1 MIDTFP
7 EVQGGGTA
15 RRCLVILRAGNRS
28 LHTAWFDP
36 DHRDQRLWDLHLS
49 YFGASANPF
58 PDRPSDVTLSFEPG
72 PKYIGLADC
81 LDRRPEPFRRP
92 LNSYEW
98 IWLPDD
104 DLLIDQ
110 SAIDRFLHYVVTYN
124 LDLAQPAL
132 HERSHIAHT
141 ITGRHSRSLMRFTD
155 FVQTMCPCFSLRALN
170 LCRPHFRDNL
180 SGWGLNYLYPK
191 LLGYPARSIAI
202 VDAATAVHIF
212 RAGGPN
218 GSWSRKAGR
227 EPALERDEILAQHD
241 LTVRKNNLAVLTP
254 EGRITEDLSG
264 VRPLDFG
271 ESWP

>member
-1 MIDTFP
+1 MIGIAST
-7 EVQGGGTA
+7 VRGSAAT
-15 RRCLVILRAGNRS
+15 RRCLVILRAGDQS

-36 DHRDQRLWDLHLS
+36 HHQDQRLWDLHLS

-58 PDRPSDVTLSFEPG
+58 PDRPPDVTLSFESG
-72 PKYIGLADC
+72 PKYRGLADC
-81 LDRRPEPFRRP
+81 LERRPEPFRRP

-110 SAIDRFLHYVVTYN
+110 AAIDRFLHYVITYN

-141 ITGRHSRSLMRFTD
+141 ITVRHSRSLVRFTD
-155 FVQTMCPCFSLRALN
+155 FVQTMCPCFSLRALD
-170 LCRPHFRDNL
+170 LCRVHFRDNL

-212 RAGGPN
+212 RDGGPN
-218 GSWSRKAGR
+218 ADWARSAGR
-227 EPALERDEILAQHD
+227 EPAFERDNLLAQHD
-241 LTVRKNNLAVLTP
+241 LTVRKNNLAVITP
-254 EGRITEDLSG
+254 DGRTTEDFSG
-264 VRPLDFG
+264 VKPLVFG